1 MQELS
6 KVAQGCVSQ
15 RLHTPTTPTPI
26 TLVSSIDGPQV
37 VNLQLQA
44 TGCHHR
50 SLQIGFNLLI
60 QVGTEQRPLP
70 TPMRLLEFLPFL
82 LRIQARSAPEISTG
96 RLVVALGGV
105 IMRVLAVAKTG
116 EAPAS
121 EKCAWAR
128 TTLHSIAANPVR
140 DEHPATR
147 ARQKEDL
154 VDDVLTRH
162 LHLTRLLVQGGQAL
176 HTLFLLPNKYPY
188 RFGNQFC
195 QQGGCAHER
204 ACST

>member
-1 MQELS
+1 
-6 KVAQGCVSQ
+6 
-15 RLHTPTTPTPI
+15 
-26 TLVSSIDGPQV
+26 
-37 VNLQLQA
+37 
-44 TGCHHR
+44 
-50 SLQIGFNLLI
+50 
-60 QVGTEQRPLP
+60 
-70 TPMRLLEFLPFL
+70 MRLLEFLPFL

-105 IMRVLAVAKTG
+105 IMRILTVAKTG

-176 HTLFLLPNKYPY
+176 QLCLQPVFHLDLQLRLHLRLDCFEPQICFEDVDGQVLSKVAVSKELHSRGKFEHFRCPSRSLRWPRLSKSRNVSAWRAT
-188 RFGNQFC
+188 
-195 QQGGCAHER
+195 HE
-204 ACST
+204 SQ